1 MKRQILAV
9 LVLLLLP
16 ELLFA
21 RIIRI
26 PYDYFKIQEGIDAA
40 TDGDTVWVDLGTY
53 FEGINFKGKNIL
65 VTSNYIFDHDP
76 VTIENTIIDGDS
88 LRGTD
93 TASVVRFI
101 SGESQ
106 DAILTGLTIQ
116 NGGGTYIDG
125 WYRHG
130 GGILSINSSPRIQSN
145 YIKDNNTR
153 YDLWDS
159 GKGGGI
165 AVLGNSFA
173 QIEGNRIDNNTG
185 GGYYYGYGGGIYFDG
200 DSCILKDNEI
210 SSNCAYGYSFM
221 STWGYAYG
229 GGVFAKGEKITVV
242 GNLIARNSVVGG
254 GEAVG
259 GGAYISASEDVILEH
274 SVLDSNECRIDGYAP
289 GEVAGAGA
297 YLKAGGFL
305 SIAHNEVSRNYKP
318 PWSMPCILLG
328 AGMLVGGSPTEVE
341 VRWNRFEQNRGE
353 ALFLRCPV
361 PTDSFLVTRN
371 IVYGDSLGIYCQNCG
386 PRIENNTL
394 YSTSGY
400 GIKTYLAGNTGLQ
413 IRNNIIA
420 STVEGPG
427 IVSEGGYTPEL
438 YYNDVWDNA
447 GGNYQGVEPGQFDI
461 HEDPL
466 FVDPQRGDFR
476 LTEESPCIDAGDPDP
491 RYNDPDGSRNDIGAF
506 WLGYTPVSETPAE
519 VLPKE
524 FELSQNYPNPF
535 NATTRIT
542 YQLVNPLPSRVILE
556 IYNLHGQVV
565 SRLVD
570 DCQTAGIHELLWDGK
585 TKEGK
590 SVSSGVYIY
599 TLSVDGN
606 SASSKMLLLK

>member
-1 MKRQILAV
+1 MKRMILRL
-9 LVLLLLP
+9 LVLLFLPQLLS
-16 ELLFA
+16 A

-40 TDGDTVWVDLGTY
+40 VNGDTVWVHLGTY
-53 FEGINFKGKNIL
+53 FEGINFKGKDIL

-88 LRGTD
+88 LRGRD

-130 GGILSINSSPRIQSN
+130 GGILCVNSSPGIESN

-173 QIEGNRIDNNTG
+173 QIEENRIDNNTG

-210 SSNCAYGYSFM
+210 STNCAYGYSFM

-229 GGVFAKGEKITVV
+229 GGIYAEGEKITVI
-242 GNLIARNSVVGG
+242 GNQIARNSVVGG

-259 GGAYISASEDVILEH
+259 GGAYISVSGDIILEH

-297 YLKAGGFL
+297 YLKARGVL
-305 SIAHNEVSRNYKP
+305 SVAHNHILRNYKP
-318 PWSMPCILLG
+318 QWSQPTTLQG
-328 AGMLVGGSPTEVE
+328 AGIWVGSSPAKVE
-341 VRWNRFEQNRGE
+341 VTWNRFEKNHGE
-353 ALFLRCPV
+353 ALLLRAKAPS
-361 PTDSFLVTRN
+361 DSFLVTRN
-371 IVYGDSLGIYCQNCG
+371 IIFGDSLGIYCKNNS
-386 PRIENNTL
+386 PKIENNTI
-394 YSTSGY
+394 YSTWGY
-400 GIKTYLAGNTGLQ
+400 AIKTWLDSNLGLQ
-413 IRNNIIA
+413 IRNNIVA
-420 STVEGPG
+420 STVDGPG
-427 IVSEGGYTPEL
+427 IISEGAYPPEL
-438 YYNDVWDNA
+438 YYNDVWNNA
-447 GGNYQGVEPGQFDI
+447 GGNYQGLEPGEFDI

-466 FVDPQRGDFR
+466 FVDPERGDFR

-491 RYNDPDGSRNDIGAF
+491 QYNDPDGSRNDIGAF
-506 WLGYTPVSETPAE
+506 WLGYTPVSETPTE
-519 VLPKE
+519 LLPKE
-524 FELSQNYPNPF
+524 STLFQNYPNPF

-542 YQLVNPLPSRVILE
+542 YQLVNPLPSKVNLE
-556 IYNLHGQVV
+556 VYNLQGQVV

-570 DCQTAGIHELLWDGK
+570 DCQTAGIHEAIWDGR

-590 SVSSGVYIY
+590 NAFSGVYIY
-599 TLSVDGN
+599 TLCVDGN
-606 SASSKMLLLK
+606 STSRKMLFLK